1 MVRNKIAVLEKSTI
15 DKIAAGEVVERPSSV
30 VKELVE
36 NAIDAGASAI
46 TVEIKDGGKSYIRI
60 TDNGCGIPEDELS
73 VAFMRHSTSKLRDAS
88 ELADIHTLGFRG
100 EALSSISAVSRVEM
114 ITKPADTLMGVR
126 YVIEGSKE
134 ISLDKI
140 GAPDGTTIMIY
151 QLFFNT
157 PARKKFLKTD
167 TTEASYISELM
178 ERLALSHPDISFCF
192 ISNKKEKIHTSGN
205 GNLMDTI
212 YQIYG
217 RQIASNL
224 LAVEKETDLLK
235 VSGFIGNSNV
245 ARGNRSLENF
255 YINGR
260 YIKSPLLSKSVEEG
274 YVGYL
279 MQHQYPFCVLM
290 ITTKEA
296 SVDVN
301 VHPTKQEVRFDDE
314 MAIADI
320 FKSLIFDRLHQR
332 EDIAEVTLDEN
343 VKEYAEEVAEEVAKD
358 QQSSTIRQDVPMR
371 KIAESTVAD
380 PRLEPMASE
389 AESKQEEIV
398 KEVAP
403 EPFEKSRLEKMR
415 QKITAQ
421 IHADTPYERKYQEYY
436 QEKEKEQD
444 QGQKEKFTYEQTT
457 FLSEKARAKH
467 RIIGQVFDTYWLIE
481 HDNKLYIID
490 QHAAHEKV
498 LFERMMKQLQDKEM
512 TTQYVSPPIIVSLT
526 RAEQDILD
534 RYEDVF
540 SELGYVISSFGGN
553 EFAIEGV
560 PGNLFSFDV
569 KEFFME
575 LLASC
580 GELKG
585 NDGHDMIVEKVASM
599 SCKAAVKGNNRL
611 SYSEIEELL
620 DELLSLDNP
629 YHCPHGRPTIIAM
642 TKYELEKKFKRIV

>member
-134 ISLDKI
+134 VSLDKI
-140 GAPDGTTIMIY
+140 GAPDGTTIMVY

-320 FKSLIFDRLHQR
+320 FKSLIFERLYQR

-343 VKEYAEEVAEEVAKD
+343 VQAA
-358 QQSSTIRQDVPMR
+358 PLR
-371 KIAESTVAD
+371 KTTENDATDPGSESITC
-380 PRLEPMASE
+380 EP
-389 AESKQEEIV
+389 ESKKEETII
-398 KEVAP
+398 EVAP

-444 QGQKEKFTYEQTT
+444 QSREEKVTYEQTS
-457 FLSEKARAKH
+457 FLSEQARAKH

-526 RAEQDILD
+526 RAEQDILK
-534 RYEDVF
+534 RYEEVF

-611 SYSEIEELL
+611 SYPEIEELL
-620 DELLSLDNP
+620 DELLSLENP

>member
-134 ISLDKI
+134 VSLDKI
-140 GAPDGTTIMIY
+140 GAPDGTTIMVY

-320 FKSLIFDRLHQR
+320 FKSLIFERLYQR

-343 VKEYAEEVAEEVAKD
+343 VQAASLRMTTENDATD
-358 QQSSTIRQDVPMR
+358 PGS
-371 KIAESTVAD
+371 ESITC
-380 PRLEPMASE
+380 EP
-389 AESKQEEIV
+389 ESKKEETII
-398 KEVAP
+398 EVAP

-444 QGQKEKFTYEQTT
+444 QSREEKVTYEQTS
-457 FLSEKARAKH
+457 FLSEQARAKH

-526 RAEQDILD
+526 RAEQDILK
-534 RYEDVF
+534 RYEEVF

-611 SYSEIEELL
+611 SYPEIEELL
-620 DELLSLDNP
+620 DELLSLENP

>member
-1 MVRNKIAVLEKSTI
+1 MVRNKIAVLEKATI
-15 DKIAAGEVVERPSSV
+15 DKIAAGEVVERPASV

-36 NAIDAGASAI
+36 NAIDAGADAI

-60 TDNGCGIPEDELS
+60 TDNGCGISEEELP
-73 VAFMRHSTSKLRDAS
+73 VAFLRHSTSKLRDAS
-88 ELADIHTLGFRG
+88 ELSDIHTLGFRG

-114 ITKPADTLMGVR
+114 ITKPQTELMGVR
-126 YVIEGSKE
+126 YVVEGSQE
-134 ISLDKI
+134 VSMDKI
-140 GAPDGTTIMIY
+140 GAPDGTTIMVY

-157 PARKKFLKTD
+157 PARKKFLKSD
-167 TTEASYISELM
+167 MTEASYISELM
-178 ERLALSHPDISFCF
+178 ERLALSHPDVSFLF

-224 LAVEKETDLLK
+224 LAVEKETDLLT
-235 VSGFIGNSNV
+235 VCGFIGNSNV

-260 YIKSPLLSKSVEEG
+260 YIKSPLLSKAVEEG

-279 MQHQYPFCVLM
+279 MQHQYPFCVLQ

-296 SVDVN
+296 AVDVN

-314 MAIADI
+314 IAIADI
-320 FKSLIFDRLHQR
+320 FKTLVFERLHQR
-332 EDIAEVTLDEN
+332 EDIAEVTLDEEIEIE
-343 VKEYAEEVAEEVAKD
+343 KEKEQSKPVAEER
-358 QQSSTIRQDVPMR
+358 T
-371 KIAESTVAD
+371 
-380 PRLEPMASE
+380 
-389 AESKQEEIV
+389 
-398 KEVAP
+398 P
-403 EPFEKSRLEKMR
+403 EPFEKARLQQMR
-415 QKITAQ
+415 EKITKQ
-421 IHADTPYERKYQEYY
+421 IHADTPYERKYQEFY
-436 QEKEKEQD
+436 QKRESDTNAHAPKQELPETSKPA
-444 QGQKEKFTYEQTT
+444 TYEQTS
-457 FLSEKARAKH
+457 FLTREARAKH
-467 RIIGQVFDTYWLIE
+467 HIIGQVFDTYWLIE

-498 LFERMMKQLQDKEM
+498 LYERMMKQLKNKEM
-512 TTQYVSPPIIVSLT
+512 TTQYVSPPIILSLT
-526 RAEQDILD
+526 RAEQDILE
-534 RYEDVF
+534 RFADVF
-540 SELGYVISSFGGN
+540 TELGYVISPFGGS

-569 KEFFME
+569 KTFFME

-580 GELKG
+580 DSLKE
-585 NDGHDMIVEKVASM
+585 NDGHDMILEKIASM
-599 SCKAAVKGNNRL
+599 SCKAAIKGNNHL
-611 SYSEIEELL
+611 SRPEIEALL
-620 DELLSLDNP
+620 EELLSLDNP

>member
-134 ISLDKI
+134 VSLDKI
-140 GAPDGTTIMIY
+140 GAPDGTTIMVY

-320 FKSLIFDRLHQR
+320 FKSLIFERLYQR

-343 VKEYAEEVAEEVAKD
+343 VQAA
-358 QQSSTIRQDVPMR
+358 PLR
-371 KIAESTVAD
+371 KTTENDATDPGSESITC
-380 PRLEPMASE
+380 EP
-389 AESKQEEIV
+389 ESKKEETII
-398 KEVAP
+398 EVAP

-444 QGQKEKFTYEQTT
+444 QSREEKVTYEQTS
-457 FLSEKARAKH
+457 FLSEQARAKH

-498 LFERMMKQLQDKEM
+498 LFERMMKQLQYKEM

-526 RAEQDILD
+526 RAEQDILK
-534 RYEDVF
+534 RYEEVF

-611 SYSEIEELL
+611 SYPEIEELL
-620 DELLSLDNP
+620 DELLSLENP

>member
-1 MVRNKIAVLEKSTI
+1 MVRNKIAVLEKATI
-15 DKIAAGEVVERPSSV
+15 DKIAAGEVVERPASV

-36 NAIDAGASAI
+36 NAIDAGADAI

-60 TDNGCGIPEDELS
+60 TDNGCGIPEEELP
-73 VAFMRHSTSKLRDAS
+73 VAFLRHSTSKLRDAS
-88 ELADIHTLGFRG
+88 ELSDILTLGFRG

-114 ITKPADTLMGVR
+114 ITKPQTELMGVR
-126 YVIEGSKE
+126 YVVEGSQE
-134 ISLDKI
+134 VSMDKI
-140 GAPDGTTIMIY
+140 GAPDGTTIMVY

-157 PARKKFLKTD
+157 PARKKFLKSD
-167 TTEASYISELM
+167 MTEASYISELM
-178 ERLALSHPDISFCF
+178 ERLALSHPDVSFLF

-224 LAVEKETDLLK
+224 LAVEKETDLLM

-260 YIKSPLLSKSVEEG
+260 YIKSPLLSKAVEEG

-279 MQHQYPFCVLM
+279 MQHQYPFCVLQ

-296 SVDVN
+296 AVDVN

-314 MAIADI
+314 IAIADI
-320 FKSLIFDRLHQR
+320 FKTLVFERLHQR
-332 EDIAEVTLDEN
+332 EDIAEVTLDEEIEIE
-343 VKEYAEEVAEEVAKD
+343 KEQEQSKPVAEER
-358 QQSSTIRQDVPMR
+358 T
-371 KIAESTVAD
+371 
-380 PRLEPMASE
+380 
-389 AESKQEEIV
+389 
-398 KEVAP
+398 P
-403 EPFEKSRLEKMR
+403 EPFEKARLQQMR
-415 QKITAQ
+415 EKITKQ
-421 IHADTPYERKYQEYY
+421 IHADTPYERKYQEFY
-436 QEKEKEQD
+436 QKRESDTNAHAPKQELPETSKPA
-444 QGQKEKFTYEQTT
+444 TYEQTS
-457 FLSEKARAKH
+457 FLTREARAKH
-467 RIIGQVFDTYWLIE
+467 HIIGQVFDTYWLIE

-498 LFERMMKQLQDKEM
+498 LYERMMKQLKNKEM
-512 TTQYVSPPIIVSLT
+512 TTQYVSPPIILSLT
-526 RAEQDILD
+526 RAEQDILE
-534 RYEDVF
+534 RFADVF
-540 SELGYVISSFGGN
+540 AELGYVISPFGGN

-569 KEFFME
+569 KTFFME

-580 GELKG
+580 DSLKG
-585 NDGHDMIVEKVASM
+585 NDGHDMILEKIASM
-599 SCKAAVKGNNRL
+599 SCKAAIKGNNQL
-611 SYSEIEELL
+611 SRPEIEALL
-620 DELLSLDNP
+620 EELLSLENP

>member
-1 MVRNKIAVLEKSTI
+1 MVRNKIAVLEKATI
-15 DKIAAGEVVERPSSV
+15 DKIAAGEVVERPASV

-36 NAIDAGASAI
+36 NAIDAGADAI

-60 TDNGCGIPEDELS
+60 TDNGCGIPEEELP
-73 VAFMRHSTSKLRDAS
+73 VAFLRHSTSKLRDAS
-88 ELADIHTLGFRG
+88 ELSDIHTLGFRG

-114 ITKPADTLMGVR
+114 ITKPQTELMGVR
-126 YVIEGSKE
+126 YVVEGSQE
-134 ISLDKI
+134 VSMDKI
-140 GAPDGTTIMIY
+140 GAPDGTTIMVY

-157 PARKKFLKTD
+157 PARKKFLKSD
-167 TTEASYISELM
+167 MTEASYISELM
-178 ERLALSHPDISFCF
+178 ERLALSHPDVSFLF

-224 LAVEKETDLLK
+224 LAVEKETDLLL

-260 YIKSPLLSKSVEEG
+260 YIKSPLLSKAVEEG

-279 MQHQYPFCVLM
+279 MQHQYPFCVLQ

-296 SVDVN
+296 AVDVN

-314 MAIADI
+314 IAIADI
-320 FKSLIFDRLHQR
+320 FKTLVFERLHQR
-332 EDIAEVTLDEN
+332 EDIAEVTLDEEIE
-343 VKEYAEEVAEEVAKD
+343 KEKEQSKPVTEER
-358 QQSSTIRQDVPMR
+358 T
-371 KIAESTVAD
+371 
-380 PRLEPMASE
+380 
-389 AESKQEEIV
+389 
-398 KEVAP
+398 P
-403 EPFEKSRLEKMR
+403 EPFEKARLQQMR
-415 QKITAQ
+415 EKITKQ
-421 IHADTPYERKYQEYY
+421 IHADTPYERKYQEFY
-436 QEKEKEQD
+436 QKRESDTNAHAPKQELPETSKPA
-444 QGQKEKFTYEQTT
+444 TYEQTS
-457 FLSEKARAKH
+457 FLTREARAKH
-467 RIIGQVFDTYWLIE
+467 HIIGQVFDTYWLIE

-498 LFERMMKQLQDKEM
+498 LYERMMKQLKNKEM
-512 TTQYVSPPIIVSLT
+512 TTQYVSPPIILSLT
-526 RAEQDILD
+526 RAEQDILE
-534 RYEDVF
+534 RFADVF
-540 SELGYVISSFGGN
+540 AELGYVISPFGGN

-569 KEFFME
+569 KTFFME

-580 GELKG
+580 DSLKR
-585 NDGHDMIVEKVASM
+585 NDGHDMILEKIASM
-599 SCKAAVKGNNRL
+599 SCKAAIKGNNQL
-611 SYSEIEELL
+611 SRPEIEALL
-620 DELLSLDNP
+620 EELLSLENP

>member
-134 ISLDKI
+134 VSLDKI
-140 GAPDGTTIMIY
+140 GAPDGTTIMVY

-320 FKSLIFDRLHQR
+320 FKSLIFERLLQR

-343 VKEYAEEVAEEVAKD
+343 VQAA
-358 QQSSTIRQDVPMR
+358 PLR
-371 KIAESTVAD
+371 KTTENDATDPGSESMTC
-380 PRLEPMASE
+380 EP
-389 AESKQEEIV
+389 ESKKEETII
-398 KEVAP
+398 EVAP

-444 QGQKEKFTYEQTT
+444 QSREEKVTYEQTS
-457 FLSEKARAKH
+457 FLSEQARAKH

-526 RAEQDILD
+526 RAEQDILK
-534 RYEDVF
+534 RYEEVF

-611 SYSEIEELL
+611 SYPEIEELL
-620 DELLSLDNP
+620 DELLSLENP

>member
-1 MVRNKIAVLEKSTI
+1 MVRNKITVLEKSTI

-134 ISLDKI
+134 VSLDKI
-140 GAPDGTTIMIY
+140 GAPDGTTIMVY

-217 RQIASNL
+217 RLIASNL

-279 MQHQYPFCVLM
+279 MQHQYPFCILM

-320 FKSLIFDRLHQR
+320 FKSLIFERLHQR

-343 VKEYAEEVAEEVAKD
+343 VQAA
-358 QQSSTIRQDVPMR
+358 PLR
-371 KIAESTVAD
+371 KTTENDATDPGSESMTC
-380 PRLEPMASE
+380 EP
-389 AESKQEEIV
+389 ESKKEETII
-398 KEVAP
+398 EVAP

-421 IHADTPYERKYQEYY
+421 IHADTPYERKYREYY

-444 QGQKEKFTYEQTT
+444 QSREEKVTYEQTS
-457 FLSEKARAKH
+457 FLSEQARAKH

-526 RAEQDILD
+526 RAEQDILK
-534 RYEDVF
+534 RYEEVF

-611 SYSEIEELL
+611 SYPEIEELL
-620 DELLSLDNP
+620 DELLSLENP

>member
-1 MVRNKIAVLEKSTI
+1 MVRNKIAVLEKATI
-15 DKIAAGEVVERPSSV
+15 DKIAAGEVVERPASV

-36 NAIDAGASAI
+36 NAIDAGADAI

-60 TDNGCGIPEDELS
+60 TDNGCGIPEEELP
-73 VAFMRHSTSKLRDAS
+73 VAFLRHSTSKLRDAS
-88 ELADIHTLGFRG
+88 ELSDIHTLGFRG

-114 ITKPADTLMGVR
+114 ITKLQTELMGVR
-126 YVIEGSKE
+126 YVVEGSQE
-134 ISLDKI
+134 VSMDKI
-140 GAPDGTTIMIY
+140 GAPDGTTIMVY

-157 PARKKFLKTD
+157 PARKKFLKSD
-167 TTEASYISELM
+167 MTEASYISELM
-178 ERLALSHPDISFCF
+178 ERLALSHPDVSFLF

-224 LAVEKETDLLK
+224 LAVEKETDLLM

-260 YIKSPLLSKSVEEG
+260 YIKSPLLSKAVEEG

-279 MQHQYPFCVLM
+279 MQHQYPFCVLQ

-296 SVDVN
+296 AVDVN

-314 MAIADI
+314 IAIADI
-320 FKSLIFDRLHQR
+320 FKTLVFERLHQR
-332 EDIAEVTLDEN
+332 EDIAEVTLDEEIE
-343 VKEYAEEVAEEVAKD
+343 KEKEQSKPVTEER
-358 QQSSTIRQDVPMR
+358 T
-371 KIAESTVAD
+371 
-380 PRLEPMASE
+380 
-389 AESKQEEIV
+389 
-398 KEVAP
+398 P
-403 EPFEKSRLEKMR
+403 EPFEKARLQQMR
-415 QKITAQ
+415 EKITKQ
-421 IHADTPYERKYQEYY
+421 IHADTPYERKYQEFY
-436 QEKEKEQD
+436 QKRESDTNAHAPKQELPETSKPA
-444 QGQKEKFTYEQTT
+444 TYEQTS
-457 FLSEKARAKH
+457 FLTREARAKH
-467 RIIGQVFDTYWLIE
+467 HIIGQVFDTYWLIE

-498 LFERMMKQLQDKEM
+498 LYERMMKQLKNKEM
-512 TTQYVSPPIIVSLT
+512 TTQYVSPPIILSLT
-526 RAEQDILD
+526 RAEQDILE
-534 RYEDVF
+534 RFADVF
-540 SELGYVISSFGGN
+540 AELGYVISPFGGN

-569 KEFFME
+569 KTFFME

-580 GELKG
+580 DSLKG
-585 NDGHDMIVEKVASM
+585 NDGHDMILEKIASM
-599 SCKAAVKGNNRL
+599 SCKAAIKGNNQL
-611 SYSEIEELL
+611 SRPEIEALL
-620 DELLSLDNP
+620 EELLSLENP

>member
-60 TDNGCGIPEDELS
+60 TDNGCGIPEGELS

-134 ISLDKI
+134 VSLDKI
-140 GAPDGTTIMIY
+140 GAPDGTTIMVY

-320 FKSLIFDRLHQR
+320 FKSLIFERLLQR

-343 VKEYAEEVAEEVAKD
+343 VQAA
-358 QQSSTIRQDVPMR
+358 PLR
-371 KIAESTVAD
+371 KTTENDATDPGSESMTC
-380 PRLEPMASE
+380 EP
-389 AESKQEEIV
+389 ESKKEETII
-398 KEVAP
+398 EVAP

-444 QGQKEKFTYEQTT
+444 QSREEKVTYEQTS
-457 FLSEKARAKH
+457 FLSEQARAKH

-526 RAEQDILD
+526 RAEQDILE
-534 RYEDVF
+534 RYEEVF

-611 SYSEIEELL
+611 SYPEIEELL
-620 DELLSLDNP
+620 DELLSLENP

>member
-1 MVRNKIAVLEKSTI
+1 MVRNKITVLEKSTI

-134 ISLDKI
+134 VSLDKI
-140 GAPDGTTIMIY
+140 GAPDGTTIMVY

-217 RQIASNL
+217 RLIASNL

-320 FKSLIFDRLHQR
+320 FKSLIFERLHQR

-343 VKEYAEEVAEEVAKD
+343 VQAA
-358 QQSSTIRQDVPMR
+358 PLR
-371 KIAESTVAD
+371 KTTENDATDPGSESMTC
-380 PRLEPMASE
+380 EP
-389 AESKQEEIV
+389 ESKKEETII
-398 KEVAP
+398 EVAP

-444 QGQKEKFTYEQTT
+444 QSREEKVTYEQTS
-457 FLSEKARAKH
+457 FLSEQARAKH

-526 RAEQDILD
+526 RAEQDILK
-534 RYEDVF
+534 RYEEVF

-611 SYSEIEELL
+611 SYPEIAELL
-620 DELLSLDNP
+620 DELLSLENP

>member
-134 ISLDKI
+134 VSLDKI
-140 GAPDGTTIMIY
+140 GAPDGTTIMVY

-320 FKSLIFDRLHQR
+320 FKSLIFERLHQR

-343 VKEYAEEVAEEVAKD
+343 VQTA
-358 QQSSTIRQDVPMR
+358 PLR
-371 KIAESTVAD
+371 KTTENDATDPGSESMTC
-380 PRLEPMASE
+380 EP
-389 AESKQEEIV
+389 ESKKEETII
-398 KEVAP
+398 EVAP

-444 QGQKEKFTYEQTT
+444 QSREEKVTYEQTS
-457 FLSEKARAKH
+457 FLSEQARAKH

-526 RAEQDILD
+526 RAERDILK
-534 RYEDVF
+534 RYEEVF

-611 SYSEIEELL
+611 SYPEIEELL
-620 DELLSLDNP
+620 DELLSLENP

>member
-1 MVRNKIAVLEKSTI
+1 MVRNKIAVLEKATI
-15 DKIAAGEVVERPSSV
+15 DKIAAGEVVERPASV

-36 NAIDAGASAI
+36 NAIDAGADAI

-60 TDNGCGIPEDELS
+60 TDNGCGIPEEELP
-73 VAFMRHSTSKLRDAS
+73 VAFLRHSTSKLRDAS
-88 ELADIHTLGFRG
+88 ELSDIHTLGFRG

-114 ITKPADTLMGVR
+114 ITKPQTELMGVR
-126 YVIEGSKE
+126 YVVEGSQE
-134 ISLDKI
+134 VSMDKI
-140 GAPDGTTIMIY
+140 GAPDGTTIMVY

-157 PARKKFLKTD
+157 PARKKFLKSD
-167 TTEASYISELM
+167 MTEASYISELM
-178 ERLALSHPDISFCF
+178 ERLALSHPDVSFLF

-224 LAVEKETDLLK
+224 LAVEKETDLLM

-260 YIKSPLLSKSVEEG
+260 YIKSPLLSKAVEEG

-279 MQHQYPFCVLM
+279 MQHQYPFCVLQ

-296 SVDVN
+296 AVDVN

-314 MAIADI
+314 IAIADI
-320 FKSLIFDRLHQR
+320 FKTLVFERLHQR
-332 EDIAEVTLDEN
+332 EDIAEVTLDEEIEIE
-343 VKEYAEEVAEEVAKD
+343 KEKEQSKPVTEER
-358 QQSSTIRQDVPMR
+358 T
-371 KIAESTVAD
+371 
-380 PRLEPMASE
+380 
-389 AESKQEEIV
+389 
-398 KEVAP
+398 P
-403 EPFEKSRLEKMR
+403 EPFEKARLQQMR
-415 QKITAQ
+415 EKITKQ
-421 IHADTPYERKYQEYY
+421 IHADTPYERKYQEFY
-436 QEKEKEQD
+436 QKRESDANAHAPKQELPETSKTA
-444 QGQKEKFTYEQTT
+444 TYEQTS
-457 FLSEKARAKH
+457 FLTREARAKH
-467 RIIGQVFDTYWLIE
+467 HIIGQVFDTYWLIE

-498 LFERMMKQLQDKEM
+498 LYERMMKQLKNKEM
-512 TTQYVSPPIIVSLT
+512 TTQYVSPPIILSLT
-526 RAEQDILD
+526 RAEQDILE
-534 RYEDVF
+534 RFADVF
-540 SELGYVISSFGGN
+540 AELGYVISPFGGN

-569 KEFFME
+569 KTFFME

-580 GELKG
+580 DSLKG
-585 NDGHDMIVEKVASM
+585 NDGHDMILEKIASM
-599 SCKAAVKGNNRL
+599 SCKAAIKGNNHL
-611 SYSEIEELL
+611 SRPEIEALL
-620 DELLSLDNP
+620 EELLSLENP

>member
-444 QGQKEKFTYEQTT
+444 QGQEEKFTYEQTT

-498 LFERMMKQLQDKEM
+498 LFERMMKQLLDKEM
-512 TTQYVSPPIIVSLT
+512 TTQYVSPPIIVTLT
-526 RAEQDILD
+526 RAEQDILE

-611 SYSEIEELL
+611 SYPEIEKLL

>member
-134 ISLDKI
+134 VSLDKI
-140 GAPDGTTIMIY
+140 GAPDGTTIMVY

-217 RQIASNL
+217 RLIASNL

-320 FKSLIFDRLHQR
+320 FKSLIFERLHQR

-343 VKEYAEEVAEEVAKD
+343 VQAA
-358 QQSSTIRQDVPMR
+358 PLR
-371 KIAESTVAD
+371 KTTENDATDPGSESMTC
-380 PRLEPMASE
+380 EP
-389 AESKQEEIV
+389 ESKKEETII
-398 KEVAP
+398 EVAP

-444 QGQKEKFTYEQTT
+444 QSREEKVTYEQTS
-457 FLSEKARAKH
+457 FLSEQARAKH

-526 RAEQDILD
+526 RAEQDILK
-534 RYEDVF
+534 RYEEVF

-569 KEFFME
+569 KDFFME

-611 SYSEIEELL
+611 SYPEIEELL
-620 DELLSLDNP
+620 DELLSLENP

>member
-134 ISLDKI
+134 VSLDKI
-140 GAPDGTTIMIY
+140 GAPDGTTIMVY

-192 ISNKKEKIHTSGN
+192 ISNKKEKIHTSGS
-205 GNLMDTI
+205 GNLMDTV

-320 FKSLIFDRLHQR
+320 FKSLIFERLHQR

-343 VKEYAEEVAEEVAKD
+343 VQAA
-358 QQSSTIRQDVPMR
+358 PLR
-371 KIAESTVAD
+371 KTTENDATDPGRESMTC
-380 PRLEPMASE
+380 EP
-389 AESKQEEIV
+389 ESKKEETII
-398 KEVAP
+398 EVAP

-436 QEKEKEQD
+436 QEKEKEQE
-444 QGQKEKFTYEQTT
+444 QSREEKVTYEQTS
-457 FLSEKARAKH
+457 FLSEQARAKH

-498 LFERMMKQLQDKEM
+498 LFERMMKRLQDKEM

-526 RAEQDILD
+526 RAEQDILK
-534 RYEDVF
+534 RYEEVF

-611 SYSEIEELL
+611 SYPEIEELL
-620 DELLSLDNP
+620 DELLSLENP

>member
-46 TVEIKDGGKSYIRI
+46 MVEIKDGGKSYIRI

-134 ISLDKI
+134 VSLDKI
-140 GAPDGTTIMIY
+140 GAPDGTTIMVY

-217 RQIASNL
+217 RLIASNL

-320 FKSLIFDRLHQR
+320 FKSLIFERLHQR

-343 VKEYAEEVAEEVAKD
+343 VQAA
-358 QQSSTIRQDVPMR
+358 PLR
-371 KIAESTVAD
+371 KTTENDATDPGSESMTC
-380 PRLEPMASE
+380 EP
-389 AESKQEEIV
+389 ESKKEETII
-398 KEVAP
+398 EVAP

-444 QGQKEKFTYEQTT
+444 QSREEKVTYEQTS
-457 FLSEKARAKH
+457 FLSEQARAKH

-526 RAEQDILD
+526 RAEQDILK
-534 RYEDVF
+534 RYEEVF

-585 NDGHDMIVEKVASM
+585 NDGHEMIVEKVASM

-611 SYSEIEELL
+611 SYPEIAELL
-620 DELLSLDNP
+620 DELLSLENP

>member
-134 ISLDKI
+134 VSLDKI
-140 GAPDGTTIMIY
+140 GAPDGTTIMVY

-320 FKSLIFDRLHQR
+320 FKSLIFERLYQR

-343 VKEYAEEVAEEVAKD
+343 VQAA
-358 QQSSTIRQDVPMR
+358 SLR
-371 KIAESTVAD
+371 KTTENDATDPGSESITC
-380 PRLEPMASE
+380 EP
-389 AESKQEEIV
+389 ESKKEETII
-398 KEVAP
+398 EVAP

-436 QEKEKEQD
+436 QEKEKEQE
-444 QGQKEKFTYEQTT
+444 QSREEKVTYEQTS
-457 FLSEKARAKH
+457 FLSEQARAKH

-526 RAEQDILD
+526 RAERDILK
-534 RYEDVF
+534 RYEEVF

-611 SYSEIEELL
+611 SYPEIEELL
-620 DELLSLDNP
+620 DELLSLENP

>member
-134 ISLDKI
+134 VSLDKI
-140 GAPDGTTIMIY
+140 GAPDGTTIMVY

-217 RQIASNL
+217 RLIASNL

-320 FKSLIFDRLHQR
+320 FKSLIFERLHQR

-343 VKEYAEEVAEEVAKD
+343 VQAA
-358 QQSSTIRQDVPMR
+358 PLR
-371 KIAESTVAD
+371 KTTENDATDPGSESMTC
-380 PRLEPMASE
+380 EP
-389 AESKQEEIV
+389 ESKKEETII
-398 KEVAP
+398 EVAP

-444 QGQKEKFTYEQTT
+444 QSREEKVTYEQTS
-457 FLSEKARAKH
+457 FLSEQARAKH

-512 TTQYVSPPIIVSLT
+512 TTQFVSPPIIVSLT
-526 RAEQDILD
+526 RAEQDILE
-534 RYEDVF
+534 RYEEVF

-611 SYSEIEELL
+611 SYPEIEELL
-620 DELLSLDNP
+620 DELLSLENP

>member
-1 MVRNKIAVLEKSTI
+1 MVRNKIAVLEKATI
-15 DKIAAGEVVERPSSV
+15 DKIAAGEVVERPASV

-36 NAIDAGASAI
+36 NAIDAGADAI

-60 TDNGCGIPEDELS
+60 TDNGCGIPEEELP
-73 VAFMRHSTSKLRDAS
+73 VAFLRHSTSKLRDAS
-88 ELADIHTLGFRG
+88 ELSDIHTLGFRG
-100 EALSSISAVSRVEM
+100 EALSSISAISRVEM
-114 ITKPADTLMGVR
+114 ITKPQTELMGVR
-126 YVIEGSKE
+126 YVVEGSQE
-134 ISLDKI
+134 VSMDKI
-140 GAPDGTTIMIY
+140 GAPDGTTIMVY

-157 PARKKFLKTD
+157 PARKKFLKSD
-167 TTEASYISELM
+167 MTEASYISELM
-178 ERLALSHPDISFCF
+178 ERLALSHPDVSFLF

-224 LAVEKETDLLK
+224 LAVEKETDLLM

-260 YIKSPLLSKSVEEG
+260 YIKSPLLSKAVEEG

-279 MQHQYPFCVLM
+279 MQHQYPFCVLQ

-296 SVDVN
+296 AVDVN

-314 MAIADI
+314 IAIADI
-320 FKSLIFDRLHQR
+320 FKTLVFERLHQR
-332 EDIAEVTLDEN
+332 EDIAEVTLDEEIE
-343 VKEYAEEVAEEVAKD
+343 KEKEQSKPVAEER
-358 QQSSTIRQDVPMR
+358 T
-371 KIAESTVAD
+371 
-380 PRLEPMASE
+380 
-389 AESKQEEIV
+389 
-398 KEVAP
+398 P
-403 EPFEKSRLEKMR
+403 EPFEKARLQQMR
-415 QKITAQ
+415 EKITKQ
-421 IHADTPYERKYQEYY
+421 IHADTPYERKYQEFY
-436 QEKEKEQD
+436 QKRESDTNAHAPKQELPETSKPA
-444 QGQKEKFTYEQTT
+444 TYEQTS
-457 FLSEKARAKH
+457 FLTREARAKH
-467 RIIGQVFDTYWLIE
+467 HIIGQVFDTYWLIE

-498 LFERMMKQLQDKEM
+498 LYERMMKQLKNKEM
-512 TTQYVSPPIIVSLT
+512 TTQYVSPPIILSLT
-526 RAEQDILD
+526 RAEQDILE
-534 RYEDVF
+534 RFADVF
-540 SELGYVISSFGGN
+540 AELGYVISPFGGN

-569 KEFFME
+569 KTFFME

-580 GELKG
+580 DSLKG
-585 NDGHDMIVEKVASM
+585 NDGHDMILEKIASM
-599 SCKAAVKGNNRL
+599 SCKAAIKGNNQL
-611 SYSEIEELL
+611 SRPEIEALL
-620 DELLSLDNP
+620 EELLSLENP

>member
-46 TVEIKDGGKSYIRI
+46 TVEIRDGGKSYIRI

-134 ISLDKI
+134 VSLDKI
-140 GAPDGTTIMIY
+140 GAPDGTTIMVY

-217 RQIASNL
+217 RLIASNL

-279 MQHQYPFCVLM
+279 MQHQYPFCILM

-301 VHPTKQEVRFDDE
+301 VHPTKQEVCFDDE

-320 FKSLIFDRLHQR
+320 FKSLIFERLHQR

-343 VKEYAEEVAEEVAKD
+343 VQAA
-358 QQSSTIRQDVPMR
+358 PLR
-371 KIAESTVAD
+371 KTTENDATDPGSESMTC
-380 PRLEPMASE
+380 EP
-389 AESKQEEIV
+389 ESKKEETII
-398 KEVAP
+398 EVAP

-444 QGQKEKFTYEQTT
+444 QSREEKVTYEQTS
-457 FLSEKARAKH
+457 FLSEQARAKH

-526 RAEQDILD
+526 RAEQDILK
-534 RYEDVF
+534 RYEEVF

-611 SYSEIEELL
+611 SYPEIEELL
-620 DELLSLDNP
+620 DELLSLENP

>member
-134 ISLDKI
+134 VSLDKI
-140 GAPDGTTIMIY
+140 GAPDGTTIMVY

-320 FKSLIFDRLHQR
+320 FKSLIFERLHQR

-343 VKEYAEEVAEEVAKD
+343 MQAA
-358 QQSSTIRQDVPMR
+358 PLR
-371 KIAESTVAD
+371 KTTENDATDPGSESMTC
-380 PRLEPMASE
+380 EP
-389 AESKQEEIV
+389 ESKKEETII
-398 KEVAP
+398 EVAP

-444 QGQKEKFTYEQTT
+444 QSREEKVTYEQTS
-457 FLSEKARAKH
+457 FLSEQARAKH

-526 RAEQDILD
+526 RAEQDILK
-534 RYEDVF
+534 RYEEVF

-611 SYSEIEELL
+611 SYPEIEELL
-620 DELLSLDNP
+620 DELLSLENP

>member
-134 ISLDKI
+134 VSLDKI
-140 GAPDGTTIMIY
+140 GAPDGTTIMVY

-320 FKSLIFDRLHQR
+320 FKSLIFERLHQR

-343 VKEYAEEVAEEVAKD
+343 VQAA
-358 QQSSTIRQDVPMR
+358 PLR
-371 KIAESTVAD
+371 KTTENDATD
-380 PRLEPMASE
+380 P
-389 AESKQEEIV
+389 
-398 KEVAP
+398 
-403 EPFEKSRLEKMR
+403 
-415 QKITAQ
+415 
-421 IHADTPYERKYQEYY
+421 
-436 QEKEKEQD
+436 
-444 QGQKEKFTYEQTT
+444 G
-457 FLSEKARAKH
+457 
-467 RIIGQVFDTYWLIE
+467 
-481 HDNKLYIID
+481 
-490 QHAAHEKV
+490 
-498 LFERMMKQLQDKEM
+498 
-512 TTQYVSPPIIVSLT
+512 VSL
-526 RAEQDILD
+526 
-534 RYEDVF
+534 
-540 SELGYVISSFGGN
+540 
-553 EFAIEGV
+553 
-560 PGNLFSFDV
+560 
-569 KEFFME
+569 
-575 LLASC
+575 
-580 GELKG
+580 
-585 NDGHDMIVEKVASM
+585 
-599 SCKAAVKGNNRL
+599 
-611 SYSEIEELL
+611 
-620 DELLSLDNP
+620 
-629 YHCPHGRPTIIAM
+629 
-642 TKYELEKKFKRIV
+642 

>member
-134 ISLDKI
+134 VSLDKI
-140 GAPDGTTIMIY
+140 GAPDGTTIMVY

-167 TTEASYISELM
+167 TTEVSYISELM

-217 RQIASNL
+217 RLIASNL

-320 FKSLIFDRLHQR
+320 FKSLIFERLHQR

-343 VKEYAEEVAEEVAKD
+343 VQAA
-358 QQSSTIRQDVPMR
+358 PLR
-371 KIAESTVAD
+371 KTTENDATDPGSESMTC
-380 PRLEPMASE
+380 EP
-389 AESKQEEIV
+389 ESKKEETII
-398 KEVAP
+398 EVAP

-421 IHADTPYERKYQEYY
+421 IHTDTPYERKYQEYY

-444 QGQKEKFTYEQTT
+444 QSREEKVTYEQTS
-457 FLSEKARAKH
+457 FLSEQARAKH

-526 RAEQDILD
+526 RAEQDILK
-534 RYEDVF
+534 RYEEVF

-611 SYSEIEELL
+611 SYPEIEELL
-620 DELLSLDNP
+620 DELLSLENP

>member
-1 MVRNKIAVLEKSTI
+1 MVRNKIAVLEKATI
-15 DKIAAGEVVERPSSV
+15 DKIAAGEVVERPASV

-36 NAIDAGASAI
+36 NAIDAGADAI

-60 TDNGCGIPEDELS
+60 TDNGCGIPEEELP
-73 VAFMRHSTSKLRDAS
+73 VAFLRHSTSKLRDAS
-88 ELADIHTLGFRG
+88 ELSDIHTLGFRG

-114 ITKPADTLMGVR
+114 ITKPQTELMGVR
-126 YVIEGSKE
+126 YVVEGSQE
-134 ISLDKI
+134 VSMDKI
-140 GAPDGTTIMIY
+140 GAPDGTTIMVY

-157 PARKKFLKTD
+157 PARKKFLKSD
-167 TTEASYISELM
+167 MTEASYISELM
-178 ERLALSHPDISFCF
+178 ERLALSHPDVSFLF

-224 LAVEKETDLLK
+224 LAVEKETDLLM

-260 YIKSPLLSKSVEEG
+260 YIKSPLLSKAVEEG

-279 MQHQYPFCVLM
+279 MQHQYPFCVLQ

-296 SVDVN
+296 AVDVN

-314 MAIADI
+314 IAIADI
-320 FKSLIFDRLHQR
+320 FKTLVFERLRQR
-332 EDIAEVTLDEN
+332 EDIAEVTLDEEIEIE
-343 VKEYAEEVAEEVAKD
+343 KEKEQSKPVAEER
-358 QQSSTIRQDVPMR
+358 T
-371 KIAESTVAD
+371 
-380 PRLEPMASE
+380 
-389 AESKQEEIV
+389 
-398 KEVAP
+398 P
-403 EPFEKSRLEKMR
+403 EPFEKARLQQMR
-415 QKITAQ
+415 EKITKQ
-421 IHADTPYERKYQEYY
+421 IHADTPYERKYQEFY
-436 QEKEKEQD
+436 QKRESDTNAHAPKQELPETSKPA
-444 QGQKEKFTYEQTT
+444 TYEQTS
-457 FLSEKARAKH
+457 FLTREARAKH
-467 RIIGQVFDTYWLIE
+467 HIIGQVFDTYWLIE

-498 LFERMMKQLQDKEM
+498 LYERMMKQLKNKEM
-512 TTQYVSPPIIVSLT
+512 TTQYVSPPIILSLT
-526 RAEQDILD
+526 RAEQDILE
-534 RYEDVF
+534 RFADVF
-540 SELGYVISSFGGN
+540 AELGYVISPFGGN

-569 KEFFME
+569 KTFFME

-580 GELKG
+580 DSLKG
-585 NDGHDMIVEKVASM
+585 NDGHDMILEKIASM
-599 SCKAAVKGNNRL
+599 SCKAAIKGNNQL
-611 SYSEIEELL
+611 SRPEIEALL
-620 DELLSLDNP
+620 EELLSLENP

>member
-134 ISLDKI
+134 VSLDKI
-140 GAPDGTTIMIY
+140 GAPDGTTIMVY

-217 RQIASNL
+217 RLIASNL

-314 MAIADI
+314 IAIADI
-320 FKSLIFDRLHQR
+320 FKSLIFERLHQR

-343 VKEYAEEVAEEVAKD
+343 VQAA
-358 QQSSTIRQDVPMR
+358 PLR
-371 KIAESTVAD
+371 KTTENDATDPGSESMTC
-380 PRLEPMASE
+380 EP
-389 AESKQEEIV
+389 ESKKEETII
-398 KEVAP
+398 EVAP
-403 EPFEKSRLEKMR
+403 EPFEKSRLEKIR

-444 QGQKEKFTYEQTT
+444 QSREEKVTYEQTS
-457 FLSEKARAKH
+457 FLSEQARAKH

-526 RAEQDILD
+526 RAEQDILK
-534 RYEDVF
+534 RYEEVF

-611 SYSEIEELL
+611 SYPEIEELL
-620 DELLSLDNP
+620 DELLSLENP

>member
-73 VAFMRHSTSKLRDAS
+73 VAFMRHSTSKLRDVS

-134 ISLDKI
+134 VSLDKI
-140 GAPDGTTIMIY
+140 GAPDGTTIMVY

-217 RQIASNL
+217 RLIASNL

-320 FKSLIFDRLHQR
+320 FKSLIFERLHQR

-343 VKEYAEEVAEEVAKD
+343 VQAA
-358 QQSSTIRQDVPMR
+358 PLR
-371 KIAESTVAD
+371 KTTENDATDPGSESMTC
-380 PRLEPMASE
+380 EP
-389 AESKQEEIV
+389 ESKKEETII
-398 KEVAP
+398 EVAP

-444 QGQKEKFTYEQTT
+444 QSREEKVTYEQTS
-457 FLSEKARAKH
+457 FLSEQARAKH

-526 RAEQDILD
+526 RAERDILK
-534 RYEDVF
+534 RYEEVF

-611 SYSEIEELL
+611 SYPEIEELL
-620 DELLSLDNP
+620 DELLSLENP

>member
-1 MVRNKIAVLEKSTI
+1 MVRNKIAVLEKATI
-15 DKIAAGEVVERPSSV
+15 DKIAAGEVVERPASV

-36 NAIDAGASAI
+36 NAIDAGADAI

-60 TDNGCGIPEDELS
+60 TDNGCGIPEEELP
-73 VAFMRHSTSKLRDAS
+73 VAFLRHSTSKLRDAS
-88 ELADIHTLGFRG
+88 ELSDIHTLGFRG
-100 EALSSISAVSRVEM
+100 EALSSISAISRVEM
-114 ITKPADTLMGVR
+114 ITKPQTELMGVR
-126 YVIEGSKE
+126 YVVEGSQE
-134 ISLDKI
+134 VSMDKI
-140 GAPDGTTIMIY
+140 GAPDGTTIMVY

-157 PARKKFLKTD
+157 PARKKFLKSD
-167 TTEASYISELM
+167 MTEASYISELM
-178 ERLALSHPDISFCF
+178 ERLALSHPDVSFLF

-224 LAVEKETDLLK
+224 LAVEKETDLLM

-260 YIKSPLLSKSVEEG
+260 YIKSPLLSKAVEEG

-279 MQHQYPFCVLM
+279 MQHQYPFCVLQ

-296 SVDVN
+296 AVDVN

-314 MAIADI
+314 IAIADI
-320 FKSLIFDRLHQR
+320 FKTLVFERLHQR
-332 EDIAEVTLDEN
+332 EDIAEVTLDEEIEIEIE
-343 VKEYAEEVAEEVAKD
+343 KEKEKEQSKPVTEER
-358 QQSSTIRQDVPMR
+358 T
-371 KIAESTVAD
+371 
-380 PRLEPMASE
+380 
-389 AESKQEEIV
+389 
-398 KEVAP
+398 P
-403 EPFEKSRLEKMR
+403 EPFEKARLQQMR
-415 QKITAQ
+415 EKITKQ
-421 IHADTPYERKYQEYY
+421 IHADTPYERKYQEFY
-436 QEKEKEQD
+436 QKRESDTNAHAPKQELPETSKPA
-444 QGQKEKFTYEQTT
+444 TYEQTS
-457 FLSEKARAKH
+457 FLTREARAKH
-467 RIIGQVFDTYWLIE
+467 HIIGQVFDTYWLIE

-498 LFERMMKQLQDKEM
+498 LYERMMKQLKNKEM
-512 TTQYVSPPIIVSLT
+512 TTQYVSPPIILSLT
-526 RAEQDILD
+526 RAEQDILE
-534 RYEDVF
+534 RFADVF
-540 SELGYVISSFGGN
+540 AELGYVISPFGGN

-569 KEFFME
+569 KTFFME

-580 GELKG
+580 DSLKG
-585 NDGHDMIVEKVASM
+585 NDGHDMILEKIASM
-599 SCKAAVKGNNRL
+599 SCKAAIKGNNQL
-611 SYSEIEELL
+611 SRPEIEALL
-620 DELLSLDNP
+620 EELLSLENP

>member
-134 ISLDKI
+134 VSLDKI
-140 GAPDGTTIMIY
+140 GAPDGTTIMVY

-320 FKSLIFDRLHQR
+320 FKSLIFERLYQR

-343 VKEYAEEVAEEVAKD
+343 VQAA
-358 QQSSTIRQDVPMR
+358 SLR
-371 KIAESTVAD
+371 KTTENDATDPGSESITC
-380 PRLEPMASE
+380 EP
-389 AESKQEEIV
+389 ESKKEETII
-398 KEVAP
+398 EVAP

-444 QGQKEKFTYEQTT
+444 QSREEKVTYEQTS
-457 FLSEKARAKH
+457 FLSEQARAKH

-526 RAEQDILD
+526 RAEQDILK
-534 RYEDVF
+534 RYEEVF

-611 SYSEIEELL
+611 SYPEIEELL
-620 DELLSLDNP
+620 DELLSLENP

-642 TKYELEKKFKRIV
+642 TKYELEKKFKRIVEL

>member
-134 ISLDKI
+134 VSLDKI
-140 GAPDGTTIMIY
+140 GAPDGTTIMVY

-320 FKSLIFDRLHQR
+320 FKSLIFERLLQR

-343 VKEYAEEVAEEVAKD
+343 VQAA
-358 QQSSTIRQDVPMR
+358 PLR
-371 KIAESTVAD
+371 KTTENDATDPGSESMTC
-380 PRLEPMASE
+380 EP
-389 AESKQEEIV
+389 ESKKEETII
-398 KEVAP
+398 EVAP

-444 QGQKEKFTYEQTT
+444 QSREEKVTYEQTS
-457 FLSEKARAKH
+457 FLSEQARAKH

-526 RAEQDILD
+526 RAERDILK
-534 RYEDVF
+534 RYEEVF

-611 SYSEIEELL
+611 SYPEIEELL
-620 DELLSLDNP
+620 DELLSLENP

>member
-134 ISLDKI
+134 VSLDKI
-140 GAPDGTTIMIY
+140 GAPDGTTIMVY

-217 RQIASNL
+217 RLIASNL

-320 FKSLIFDRLHQR
+320 FKSLIFERLHQR
-332 EDIAEVTLDEN
+332 EDIVEVTLDEN
-343 VKEYAEEVAEEVAKD
+343 VQAA
-358 QQSSTIRQDVPMR
+358 PLR
-371 KIAESTVAD
+371 KTTENDATDPGSESMTC
-380 PRLEPMASE
+380 EP
-389 AESKQEEIV
+389 ESKKEETII
-398 KEVAP
+398 EVAP

-436 QEKEKEQD
+436 QEKEKEPD
-444 QGQKEKFTYEQTT
+444 QSREEKVTYEQTS
-457 FLSEKARAKH
+457 FLSEQARAKH
-467 RIIGQVFDTYWLIE
+467 RIIGQVFDTYWLVE

-526 RAEQDILD
+526 RAEQDILK
-534 RYEDVF
+534 RYEEVF

-611 SYSEIEELL
+611 SYPEIEELL
-620 DELLSLDNP
+620 DELLSLENP

>member
-1 MVRNKIAVLEKSTI
+1 MVRNKIAVLEKATI
-15 DKIAAGEVVERPSSV
+15 DKIAAGEVVERPASV

-36 NAIDAGASAI
+36 NAIDAGADAI

-60 TDNGCGIPEDELS
+60 TDNGCGIPEEELP
-73 VAFMRHSTSKLRDAS
+73 VAFLRHSTSKLRDAS
-88 ELADIHTLGFRG
+88 ELSDIHTLGFRG
-100 EALSSISAVSRVEM
+100 EALSSISAISRVEM
-114 ITKPADTLMGVR
+114 ITKPQTELMGVR
-126 YVIEGSKE
+126 YVVEGSQE
-134 ISLDKI
+134 VSMDKI
-140 GAPDGTTIMIY
+140 GAPDGTTIMVY

-157 PARKKFLKTD
+157 PARKKFLKSD
-167 TTEASYISELM
+167 MTEASYISELM
-178 ERLALSHPDISFCF
+178 ERLALSHPDVSFLF

-224 LAVEKETDLLK
+224 LAVEKETDLLM

-260 YIKSPLLSKSVEEG
+260 YIKSPLLSKAVEEG

-279 MQHQYPFCVLM
+279 MQHQYPFCVLQ

-296 SVDVN
+296 AVDVN

-314 MAIADI
+314 IAIADI
-320 FKSLIFDRLHQR
+320 FKTLVFERLRQR
-332 EDIAEVTLDEN
+332 EDIAEVTVDEEIEIE
-343 VKEYAEEVAEEVAKD
+343 KEKEQSKPVAEER
-358 QQSSTIRQDVPMR
+358 T
-371 KIAESTVAD
+371 
-380 PRLEPMASE
+380 
-389 AESKQEEIV
+389 
-398 KEVAP
+398 P
-403 EPFEKSRLEKMR
+403 EPFEKARLQQMR
-415 QKITAQ
+415 EKITKQ
-421 IHADTPYERKYQEYY
+421 IHADTPYERKYQEFY
-436 QEKEKEQD
+436 QKRESDANAHAPKQELPETSKTA
-444 QGQKEKFTYEQTT
+444 TYEQTS
-457 FLSEKARAKH
+457 FLTREARAKH
-467 RIIGQVFDTYWLIE
+467 HIIGQVFDTYWLIE

-498 LFERMMKQLQDKEM
+498 LYERMMKQLKNKEM
-512 TTQYVSPPIIVSLT
+512 TTQYVSPPIILSLT
-526 RAEQDILD
+526 RAEQDILE
-534 RYEDVF
+534 RFADVF
-540 SELGYVISSFGGN
+540 AELGYVISPFGGN

-569 KEFFME
+569 KTFFME

-580 GELKG
+580 DSLKG
-585 NDGHDMIVEKVASM
+585 NDGHDMILEKIASM
-599 SCKAAVKGNNRL
+599 SCKAAIKGNNQL
-611 SYSEIEELL
+611 SRPEIEALL
-620 DELLSLDNP
+620 EELLSLENP

>member
-134 ISLDKI
+134 VSLDKI
-140 GAPDGTTIMIY
+140 GAPDGTTIMVY

-217 RQIASNL
+217 RLIASNL

-320 FKSLIFDRLHQR
+320 FKSLIFERLHQR

-343 VKEYAEEVAEEVAKD
+343 VQAA
-358 QQSSTIRQDVPMR
+358 PLR
-371 KIAESTVAD
+371 KTTENDATDPGSESMTC
-380 PRLEPMASE
+380 EP
-389 AESKQEEIV
+389 ESKKEETIIEETII
-398 KEVAP
+398 EVAP

-444 QGQKEKFTYEQTT
+444 QSREEKVTYEQTS
-457 FLSEKARAKH
+457 FLSEQARAKH

-526 RAEQDILD
+526 RAEQDILK
-534 RYEDVF
+534 RYEEVF

-611 SYSEIEELL
+611 SYPEIAELL
-620 DELLSLDNP
+620 DELLSLENP

>member
-1 MVRNKIAVLEKSTI
+1 MVRNKIAVLEKATI
-15 DKIAAGEVVERPSSV
+15 DKIAAGEVVERPASV

-36 NAIDAGASAI
+36 NAIDAGADAI

-60 TDNGCGIPEDELS
+60 TDNGCGIPEEELP
-73 VAFMRHSTSKLRDAS
+73 VAFLRHSTSKLRDAS
-88 ELADIHTLGFRG
+88 ELSDIHTLGFRG

-114 ITKPADTLMGVR
+114 ITKPQTELMGVR
-126 YVIEGSKE
+126 YVVEGSQE
-134 ISLDKI
+134 VSMDKI
-140 GAPDGTTIMIY
+140 GAPDGTTIMVY

-157 PARKKFLKTD
+157 PARKKFLKSD
-167 TTEASYISELM
+167 MTEASYISELM
-178 ERLALSHPDISFCF
+178 ERLALSHPDVSFLF

-224 LAVEKETDLLK
+224 LAVEKETDLLM

-260 YIKSPLLSKSVEEG
+260 YIKSPLLSKAVEEG

-279 MQHQYPFCVLM
+279 MQHQYPFCVLQ

-296 SVDVN
+296 AVDVN

-314 MAIADI
+314 IAIADI
-320 FKSLIFDRLHQR
+320 FKTLVFERLHQR
-332 EDIAEVTLDEN
+332 EDIAEVTLDEEIEIE
-343 VKEYAEEVAEEVAKD
+343 KENEQSKPVTEER
-358 QQSSTIRQDVPMR
+358 T
-371 KIAESTVAD
+371 
-380 PRLEPMASE
+380 
-389 AESKQEEIV
+389 
-398 KEVAP
+398 P
-403 EPFEKSRLEKMR
+403 EPFEKARLQQMR
-415 QKITAQ
+415 EKITKQ
-421 IHADTPYERKYQEYY
+421 IHADTPYERKYQEFY
-436 QEKEKEQD
+436 QKRESDTNAHAPKQELPETSKPA
-444 QGQKEKFTYEQTT
+444 TYEQTS
-457 FLSEKARAKH
+457 FLTREARAKH
-467 RIIGQVFDTYWLIE
+467 HIIGQVFDTYWLIE

-498 LFERMMKQLQDKEM
+498 LYERMMKQLKNKEM
-512 TTQYVSPPIIVSLT
+512 TTQYVSPPIILSLT
-526 RAEQDILD
+526 RAEQDILE
-534 RYEDVF
+534 RFADVF
-540 SELGYVISSFGGN
+540 AELGYVISPFGGN

-569 KEFFME
+569 KTFFME

-580 GELKG
+580 DSLKG
-585 NDGHDMIVEKVASM
+585 NDGHDMILEKIASM
-599 SCKAAVKGNNRL
+599 SCKAAIKGNNQL
-611 SYSEIEELL
+611 SRPEIEALL
-620 DELLSLDNP
+620 EELLSLENP
-629 YHCPHGRPTIIAM
+629 YHCPHGRPTIISM